1 MSMLITLEKKEFMDA
16 VSRVSR
22 FAERRGS
29 SLPSLAGI
37 LLVAGDD
44 GIKLRATNL
53 ETSIDFKVSG
63 TIQKAGVVVLP
74 ATTLKDITSSFS
86 GTGIITIEHAG
97 DTVLI
102 SSPAGRST
110 LKTLPYED
118 FPTLP
123 FPDAPQATIPLS
135 GTVIKN
141 LISSVASCASPSS
154 VRPELGSVMISAVG
168 GVLTAVATDSFRL
181 AEKKVIVP
189 ETVAPFSILIPA
201 KNALDIIQT
210 IPDEAI
216 TVLVDEHQCA
226 FSWPLGIVTTRLVT
240 IAYPDYTQIIPK
252 TFVSEA
258 QVLRKDFEAGA
269 RRTAIFSDSF
279 QKIKVQFI
287 KEEKNIAF
295 SARNSDI
302 GESSESIPAAITG
315 DSIELSFNYRYLA
328 APLSLITSETI
339 TLSAAGIG
347 RPMIMKGLG
356 DTSFLYLVMPMNQ

>member
-1 MSMLITLEKKEFMDA
+1 MLITLEKKEFMDA

-22 FAERRGS
+22 FAERRS
-29 SLPSLAGI
+29 ASLPSLAGI

-63 TIQKAGVVVLP
+63 TIQKTGVVVLP
-74 ATTLKDITSSFS
+74 ATTLKEITSSFS
-86 GTGIITIEHAG
+86 GTGVITIEHAG

-123 FPDAPQATIPLS
+123 FPDAPQATITLT
-135 GTVIKN
+135 GTIIKN
-141 LISSVASCASPSS
+141 LISSVVGCASPSS
-154 VRPELGSVMISAVG
+154 VRPELGSVLISAQG
-168 GVLTAVATDSFRL
+168 GILTAVATDSFRL
-181 AEKKVIVP
+181 AEKKVTVP
-189 ETVAPFSILIPA
+189 ETVVPFSILIPA

-210 IPDEAI
+210 IPDE
-216 TVLVDEHQCA
+216 TVTILIDEHQCA
-226 FSWPLGIVTTRLVT
+226 FSWPLGIITTRLVT
-240 IAYPDYTQIIPK
+240 ISYPDYTQIIPK
-252 TFVSEA
+252 TFISEV
-258 QVLRKDFEAGA
+258 QVLRKDFESGA

-279 QKIKVQFI
+279 QKIKIQFI
-287 KEEKNIAF
+287 KDEKKISF

-302 GESSESIPAAITG
+302 GESSETIPAAVTG
-315 DSIELSFNYRYLA
+315 ESIELSFNYRYLT
-328 APLSLITSETI
+328 APLPLIHSETV

-347 RPMIMKGLG
+347 RPLIMRGLG
-356 DTSFLYLVMPMNQ
+356 DASFLYLVMPMNQ